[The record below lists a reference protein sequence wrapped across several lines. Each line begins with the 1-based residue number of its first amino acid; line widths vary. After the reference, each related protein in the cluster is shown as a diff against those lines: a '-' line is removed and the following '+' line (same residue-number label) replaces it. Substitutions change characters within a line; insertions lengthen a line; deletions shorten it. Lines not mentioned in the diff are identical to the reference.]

1 MEEEKYKDVL
11 FCNAKADKDQILRS
25 VVKRAVEVIDAEER
39 FNREFVNDYSLMV
52 CGIPNVGKSSIINAL
67 RRIYMA
73 RKKHK
78 ASRVGARPGKSIP
91 IPNT

>member
-1 MEEEKYKDVL
+1 MSS
-11 FCNAKADKDQILRS
+11 ARS
-25 VVKRAVEVIDAEER
+25 IEVVNNEDRY
-39 FNREFVNDYSLMV
+39 NREFVPDYRLMV

-78 ASRVGARPGKSIP
+78 VAEEGARPGESTNLQHP
-91 IPNT
+91 F